1 MAGGR
6 GGQIPSSAPV
16 IALERLSPLER
27 AAFLLHD
34 VFGVSLDEVATTLD
48 RGGPPVGRQGAQ
60 ARAGRAS
67 TLIKPVGEA
76 TGDVGAGIAAL
87 LNA

>member
-48 RGGPPVGRQGAQ
+48 RDAAAVRQLAVR
-60 ARAGRAS
+60 ARKHVQDAR
-67 TLIKPVGEA
+67 PR
-76 TGDVGAGIAAL
+76 
-87 LNA
+87 